1 MTKSKEHL
9 QCSKDLSEWKK
20 GQANYFRSTW
30 YISPR
35 FCHPILPIC
44 KRESFWAYYVILVS
58 RRSATY
64 FAAKGRPK
72 YFGSPS
78 NLVLP
83 FSCSPS
89 FVVVVYL

>member
-1 MTKSKEHL
+1 ME
-9 QCSKDLSEWKK
+9 KK
-20 GQANYFRSTW
+20 VRPTIFALRST
-30 YISPR
+30 YIVHDFATP
-35 FCHPILPIC
+35 FCLFV
-44 KRESFWAYYVILVS
+44 KGKVFRAYYVILVS
-58 RRSATY
+58 RCIATY